1 MFGNFRERLQTVQQ
15 DFTTGIRTLSDKSK
29 EVKRKKNQRSG
40 ENFTQFTA
48 GLEILRRYEDTW
60 VNLHKQGRE
69 CAKSGEIRKC
79 CCVRMDR
86 LTCWVADG
94 EVVMLAA
101 HWEKRRSTLG
111 QLQEQLRQ
119 IPAFLAEMESVT
131 TRIAQLE
138 ADFEEMDSHLVHLED
153 LCVQCEQQRRKQY
166 HVLQLENYK
175 KKKRKELEAFKAG
188 QQVVTVAAA
197 ELDSEHAQKVL
208 EMEHAQQVKLK
219 ERQKFFEEAFQQDME
234 QYLSAG
240 YLQIAERRGS
250 MSSMEVNVDILE
262 QLELM
267 DVSDQEALDVFL
279 NSGAEDSSMTS
290 PVLDSEPALLP
301 TDLVLQVPA
310 AADHCSKLSSMSSS
324 CTEDSVSQETAGT
337 EEASGEDVASPVV
350 QSDEEEVQADT
361 ALVTLPESQA
371 LPNSDDSDSPA
382 L

>member
-1 MFGNFRERLQTVQQ
+1 MFENFRERLQTVQQ
-15 DFTTGIRTLSDKSK
+15 DFTTGIKTLSDKSK
-29 EVKRKKNQRSG
+29 EVKRKKNERRG

-60 VNLHKQGRE
+60 VNLHKRGRE
-69 CAKSGEIRKC
+69 CAKSGE
-79 CCVRMDR
+79 V
-86 LTCWVADG
+86 VDG
-94 EVVMLAA
+94 EVAMLTA

-138 ADFEEMDSHLVHLED
+138 ADFEEMESRLVHLED
-153 LCVQCEQQRRKQY
+153 LCVQCERQRHTQH

-175 KKKRKELEAFKAG
+175 KKKRKELEAFK
-188 QQVVTVAAA
+188 V
-197 ELDSEHAQKVL
+197 ELDSEHNQKVL

-240 YLQIAERRGS
+240 YLQIAERREPIGS

-279 NSGAEDSSMTS
+279 NSGAEDNSMTS
-290 PVLDSEPALLP
+290 PVLDPEPALLP
-301 TDLVLQVPA
+301 TDLMLPVPA
-310 AADHCSKLSSMSSS
+310 AADHRSKLSSMSSS
-324 CTEDSVSQETAGT
+324 TEDSVIQETVGP
-337 EEASGEDVASPVV
+337 EEVSEEDTSSPVV

-361 ALVTLPESQA
+361 ALVTLPENQA

-382 L
+382 S

>member
-1 MFGNFRERLQTVQQ
+1 MFCSVFYKCASSRGLPVADPFHRSNRGHSLTGYRQSITQKYHSVGHVRSYREFFYQAAPGSCFCGAAVS
-15 DFTTGIRTLSDKSK
+15 ICPCEHTLVRIGLRPACLSAPPPIPVTAPPPLWKH
-29 EVKRKKNQRSG
+29 EQR
-40 ENFTQFTA
+40 TA
-48 GLEILRRYEDTW
+48 GHFLFHAVHR
-60 VNLHKQGRE
+60 
-69 CAKSGEIRKC
+69 S
-79 CCVRMDR
+79 R
-86 LTCWVADG
+86 LLSLLV
-94 EVVMLAA
+94 
-101 HWEKRRSTLG
+101 
-111 QLQEQLRQ
+111 
-119 IPAFLAEMESVT
+119 ESPC
-131 TRIAQLE
+131 Q
-138 ADFEEMDSHLVHLED
+138 HLW
-153 LCVQCEQQRRKQY
+153 
-166 HVLQLENYK
+166 
-175 KKKRKELEAFKAG
+175 
-188 QQVVTVAAA
+188 TVAPPHRS

-240 YLQIAERRGS
+240 YLQIAERREPIGS